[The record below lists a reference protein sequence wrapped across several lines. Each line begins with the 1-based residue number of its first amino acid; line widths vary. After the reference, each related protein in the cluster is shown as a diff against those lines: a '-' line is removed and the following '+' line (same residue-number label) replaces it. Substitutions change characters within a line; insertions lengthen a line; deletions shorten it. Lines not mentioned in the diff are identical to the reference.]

1 MPFTLAHPA
10 AAVPLLRPLRRL
22 GNLTALVI
30 GSMTPD
36 LHYFLPLSLGRGD
49 THSTRGLL
57 WFCMPLGIV
66 LYLLFHRVFR
76 APLMTLLPAPI
87 QRRLVLQRP
96 AQGSR
101 MIGATA
107 VLVSLAIGSLT
118 HLIWDSLTHRG
129 GFPVQQLGFLRAP
142 MFSVLTFPIFPYQL
156 LQWASSVL
164 GCLLLAVW
172 ISNWFRN
179 AKLSENSRGPELP
192 PGALILIWTVLMA
205 GPAWVS
211 IHAAL
216 PWPVDADAME
226 IKNLVRGLAL
236 QSIVSF
242 LQIAIAY
249 CLSWQLLT
257 FRDYRL
263 QNARKK

>member
-10 AAVPLLRPLRRL
+10 AAVPLLRPLGRL

-49 THSTRGLL
+49 THSMRGML
-57 WFCMPLGIV
+57 WFCMPLGIA

-76 APLMTLLPAPI
+76 APLMNLLPAPME
-87 QRRLVLQRP
+87 QRLVLQSA

-107 VLVSLAIGSLT
+107 VLASLAIGSLT
-118 HLIWDSLTHRG
+118 HLLWDSVTHRG
-129 GFPVQQLGFLRAP
+129 GIPVQQLGFLRAP

-164 GCLLLAVW
+164 GCALLVAW
-172 ISNWFRN
+172 ISKWLRS
-179 AKLSENSRGPELP
+179 AKPSETPQGREAP
-192 PGALILIWTVLMA
+192 PGAPILIWTALMV
-205 GPAWVS
+205 GPAWVVMQGV
-211 IHAAL
+211 L

-226 IKNLVRGLAL
+226 IKNLVRGMAL
-236 QSIVSF
+236 QSIASF
-242 LQIAIAY
+242 LHIGIAY

-257 FRDYRL
+257 FRDHRW
-263 QNARKK
+263 QIARNK